1 MKAKFKK
8 VVRSSFPELDNPYLL
23 NFIIIIK
30 YFLTYQYQCYYLN
43 IEWISFLSV
52 HSSPEVYLLYYQT
65 LWRIRNMINFCTSCM
80 GYLWIGC
87 SRITDAAP
95 KISAA
100 HRETSRATSTLRYL
114 ASIIA
119 SLKAPGPHPTSA
131 VVVRRCHG

>member
-52 HSSPEVYLLYYQT
+52 HSSPEV
-65 LWRIRNMINFCTSCM
+65 TSYILSDIM
-80 GYLWIGC
+80 ENPEYDQFLHILHGIFMDRMLADNRRSPKNIG
-87 SRITDAAP
+87 RP
-95 KISAA
+95 
-100 HRETSRATSTLRYL
+100 
-114 ASIIA
+114 
-119 SLKAPGPHPTSA
+119 
-131 VVVRRCHG
+131 